1 MTQILTL
8 NLLIV
13 YIQKYE
19 STSTNFLLKL
29 RRYSVYIRFFS
40 RKASSSNRG
49 NHERSSLTQISFLLL
64 SLPSPLN
71 IIYNLRNYAKA
82 ITNGLPGSVP
92 INNFQLSPFGVVI
105 PSSRRRSRRNRDHP
119 FSFTPFGP
127 HLDYLYTS
135 KRMKE
140 RTAKKKKGRRGE
152 EEEKRALF

>member
-1 MTQILTL
+1 M
-8 NLLIV
+8 
-13 YIQKYE
+13 
-19 STSTNFLLKL
+19 
-29 RRYSVYIRFFS
+29 YIRFFS
-40 RKASSSNRG
+40 RKAPSSNRG

-140 RTAKKKKGRRGE
+140 RTAKKKKKKGRRGE